1 MAISMIE
8 RHGSW
13 YDIYDER
20 GKKQKT
26 LPEHIGMLLGWGTR
40 FFIVHKGS
48 WYELYDES
56 GKKYKTFP
64 DHTGTF
70 VSIYGDIFILRK
82 V

>member
-1 MAISMIE
+1 MAISIIE

-40 FFIVHKGS
+40 FFIVQKGS
-48 WYELYDES
+48 WYELYDEPC
-56 GKKYKTFP
+56 KKYKT
-64 DHTGTF
+64 TF
-70 VSIYGDIFILRK
+70 N
-82 V
+82 